1 MQCPFSNFQ
10 ESVCKSFSKTLPLL
24 WWCTPVTHGALY
36 ALRTDGNTAEQAH
49 CGGYNFNFTALLSER
64 VAFSPRTHCVCG
76 VFVTKRIVPVLGYD
90 CSQRHTCEGTTLNL
104 NINLPT
110 ENFHS
115 YWYSPLCLVLRENF
129 VLWRNNDIQD
139 FLNMCIL
146 FGSFAFIRAN
156 IHWSNSQGTAPLSYS
171 SPSLC
176 VTQDPVWLLINWAPP
191 PNKKKRNNEK
201 TGKASGKT
209 KTAKKTKNVPVLAFY
224 PTNYFFLSNKATL
237 VTHVKC
243 IRWNPFLKTT
253 LLQ

>member
-191 PNKKKRNNEK
+191 PTKRKETTRRQVRPPAKQKQRKKPK
-201 TGKASGKT
+201 TSLFSLFIQQIIFFFPTKQHWWHTLNASDEIH
-209 KTAKKTKNVPVLAFY
+209 F
-224 PTNYFFLSNKATL
+224 
-237 VTHVKC
+237 
-243 IRWNPFLKTT
+243 
-253 LLQ
+253 

>member
-1 MQCPFSNFQ
+1 MQCPFSKFQ

-191 PNKKKRNNEK
+191 PTKRKETTRRQVRPPAK
-201 TGKASGKT
+201 QKQRKKT
-209 KTAKKTKNVPVLAFY
+209 KTSLFSLFIQQIIFFFPTKQHWWH
-224 PTNYFFLSNKATL
+224 TL
-237 VTHVKC
+237 NASDEIH
-243 IRWNPFLKTT
+243 F
-253 LLQ
+253 

>member
-191 PNKKKRNNEK
+191 PTKRKETTRRQVRPPAK
-201 TGKASGKT
+201 QKQRKKT
-209 KTAKKTKNVPVLAFY
+209 KTSLFSLFIQQIIFFFPTKQHWWH
-224 PTNYFFLSNKATL
+224 TL
-237 VTHVKC
+237 NASDEIH
-243 IRWNPFLKTT
+243 F
-253 LLQ
+253 